1 MKVTFII
8 CLMLVGLAI
17 GLVTKDHKTHLPFAF
32 GITSQRTRD
41 CEVAVSSDLVGF
53 YCASNK
59 LLFYHKKSNFE
70 NNDLSTISRKDV
82 SAYSS
87 ATSHRGNRNLIITAT
102 LGDLSHFTVAYLN
115 GGNIDSTHYYIRGYS
130 PINFAFSDDIF
141 INVAKT
147 ITSGTIRWM
156 IGILN
161 DSSYRTV
168 YLLDRAI
175 PSGIAIRDVTPRTK
189 ARIYYTMADTAS
201 SGFILYKED
210 SDLQFNLSNKSQ
222 ASVGKN
228 CGSKIVVNSNIIV
241 VSCPSTSSATEGLIS
256 VYKES
261 DLSFIHTITSTANQ
275 YFIGKEIKILS
286 SAFYVS
292 TLIDVL

>member
-1 MKVTFII
+1 
-8 CLMLVGLAI
+8 MLVGLAI

-32 GITSQRTRD
+32 GFTADRTKD
-41 CEVAVSSDLVGF
+41 CEVAVSNDLVGF

-70 NNDLSTISRKDV
+70 SNDLSTIVKKDV

-87 ATSHRGNRNLIITAT
+87 ATSHSGNRNMIITAT
-102 LGDLSHFTVAYLN
+102 LGEFSHFTVAYLN
-115 GGNIDSTHYYIRGYS
+115 GANIDSTHYYIRGYS
-130 PINFAFSDDIF
+130 PINFAFGDDIF
-141 INVAKT
+141 VDVTKS
-147 ITSGTIRWM
+147 TSSGVIKWM

-175 PSGIAIRDVTPRTK
+175 PSGIALRDVTPKSK
-189 ARIYYTMADTAS
+189 ARIYYTLADPATL
-201 SGFILYKED
+201 GYILYKED

-241 VSCPSTSSATEGLIS
+241 LSCPSTSSATEGIIS

-261 DLSFIHTITSTANQ
+261 DLSFIHTITSTSSQ

-292 TLIDVL
+292 TSY